1 VKIHPY
7 AVLFI
12 ETSLGEIMRP
22 PSLTL
27 ILGLYLLFALGCSSK
42 PTGANGSSDSSSA
55 GDTTAD
61 SSSKTKSPD
70 TQEAKTEPMTVPA
83 GSQLTVR
90 LSQAVGSKISQAGQS
105 FSATL
110 ASPVEVAGKVAIPAG
125 ASASGT
131 VIDAQ
136 PLGHF
141 AGGARL
147 QVQLTSISVNGADQ
161 PIQTAAVVRVMKGKG
176 KRTGIM
182 AGGGAALGAI
192 IGGIAGGGKGAAI
205 GALAGG
211 GAGTAGGAMTANKE
225 IVLPAEAALTFKLQQ
240 PLEIK

>member
-1 VKIHPY
+1 MMRSR
-7 AVLFI
+7 
-12 ETSLGEIMRP
+12 SLK
-22 PSLTL
+22 L
-27 ILGLYLLFALGCSSK
+27 ILGLYLLFALGCKSK
-42 PTGANGSSDSSSA
+42 PTGANGPTDSGTT

-61 SSSKTKSPD
+61 NSSTAKS
-70 TQEAKTEPMTVPA
+70 QETAPPSNAQSQTEPPPGPTTVPA
-83 GSQLTVR
+83 GTQLTVR
-90 LSQAVGSKISQAGQS
+90 LGQAVGSKISQPGQS

-110 ASPVEVAGKVAIPAG
+110 ASPVQVGGQVAIPAG
-125 ASASGT
+125 AKASGT
-131 VIDAQ
+131 VVDAQ

-147 QVQLTSISVNGADQ
+147 QLQLTSITVNRADQ
-161 PIQTAAVVRVMKGKG
+161 PIQTASIVRVIKGKG

-211 GAGTAGGAMTANKE
+211 GAGTAGGALTGNKE

-240 PLEIK
+240 SLEIK

>member
-1 VKIHPY
+1 V
-7 AVLFI
+7 V
-12 ETSLGEIMRP
+12 
-22 PSLTL
+22 
-27 ILGLYLLFALGCSSK
+27 
-42 PTGANGSSDSSSA
+42 
-55 GDTTAD
+55 
-61 SSSKTKSPD
+61 
-70 TQEAKTEPMTVPA
+70 
-83 GSQLTVR
+83 TVR
-90 LSQAVGSKISQAGQS
+90 LGQAVGSKISQAGQA

-110 ASPVEVAGKVAIPAG
+110 AKPVEVGGKVAIPAG
-125 ASASGT
+125 APASGT
-131 VIDAQ
+131 VVDAQ

-147 QVQLTSISVNGADQ
+147 QLKLTSIKVGGTDQ
-161 PIQTAAVVRVMKGKG
+161 PVQTASIVRVIKGKG

-225 IVLPAEAALTFKLQQ
+225 IVFPAEAALTFKLQQ
-240 PLEIK
+240 PLEIR